1 MKIDSIA
8 AGNPENPTLV
18 LMHGIGGDA
27 ESFRPQLDSLAD
39 NFHVVAWNMPG
50 YGGSELPESM
60 TFEVL
65 GDSVN
70 ALLDQ
75 LDVDDAHILGH
86 SIGGMVA
93 QQFVAEYPQRVK
105 TLILSGTS
113 PAFGKSDGDFQKKF
127 INARLGPLDAGK
139 TMAELADG
147 IVDSLVGDDPDPSG
161 VEIARGCMGRVP
173 GETYRAAMHCLVTFD
188 RRDNLGKITAPT
200 LLIAGEKDNNAPPKV
215 MEKMASYI
223 DGAHYCCIG
232 SAGHLANL
240 ERPSE
245 FNELVSTF
253 VTAHSGVPHS

>member
-1 MKIDSIA
+1 MTISYEQ
-8 AGNPENPTLV
+8 AGDPANPTLV

-27 ESFRPQLDSLAD
+27 ISFGPQLESLAKD
-39 NFHVVAWNMPG
+39 WHVVAWNMPG
-50 YGGSELPESM
+50 YGASRLPESM

-70 ALLDQ
+70 
-75 LDVDDAHILGH
+75 AHILGH

-93 QQFVAEYPQRVK
+93 QQFVAEYPERVR

-127 INARLGPLDAGK
+127 IAARLGPLEAGK
-139 TMAELADG
+139 TMSELADG
-147 IVDSLVGDDPDPSG
+147 IVESLVGDSPNPAG

-173 GETYRAAMHCLVTFD
+173 GDTYRAAMHCLVTFD

-215 MEKMASYI
+215 MEKMAGYI
-223 DGAHYCCIG
+223 PGAEYVCISG
-232 SAGHLANL
+232 AGHLANL
-240 ERPSE
+240 ERPTE
-245 FNELVSTF
+245 FNNIVSQF
-253 VTAHSGVPHS
+253 LARHSGVDQS